1 MRHARSWM
9 ILVVVAALCYVSS
22 GDTQADTIYN
32 PYGTWNGFKI
42 YLSPARHSDTG
53 SRGECG
59 GNSEN
64 AMAATAANN
73 ATNGN
78 YYNDLYDPSSVYRN
92 LRARGYQVRI
102 GDGTLRSAIDNSNAW
117 GANLHIPMHSNA
129 DVTGQCTR
137 TDASR
142 FGTVT
147 IYRYTSSNGQ
157 VFAGILRDKVG
168 ASSPG
173 TRDYA
178 CKNPGDPCTTIDLGE
193 LRETNA
199 VAGYLES
206 DFHTW
211 NTGVNW
217 LKQPSWPWRIGW
229 AVDAH
234 LGYPR

>member
-1 MRHARSWM
+1 MRQARYWI
-9 ILVVVAALCYVSS
+9 ILMVIAALCYVSAD
-22 GDTQADTIYN
+22 DTSADTIYN
-32 PYGTWNGFKI
+32 PYGAWNGYKI
-42 YLSPARHSDTG
+42 YLSPARHTDTG
-53 SRGECG
+53 SRAECG

-78 YYNDLYDPSSVYRN
+78 YYNDLYDPSSSYRN
-92 LRARGYQVRI
+92 LRSRGYQVRI

-117 GANLHIPMHSNA
+117 AANLHIPMHSNA
-129 DVTGQCTR
+129 DVAGQCTR

-142 FGTVT
+142 FGTVV
-147 IYRYTSSNGQ
+147 IYRDGSTNGQ
-157 VFAGILRDKVG
+157 AFAGRLRDHVG

-178 CKNPGDPCTTIDLGE
+178 CRNPGDPCTTIDLGE
-193 LRETNA
+193 LRETRA

-211 NTGVNW
+211 NTGINW
-217 LKQPSWPWRIGW
+217 LKSASWPWRIGW
-229 AVDAH
+229 AVDSH